1 MATHKTDRLVENW
14 LELENAGIP
23 LEPRKFRVGAKP
35 NAGLMIR
42 QMPTDYCEAKIRE
55 LDDGRVAYVMPVFI
69 RRDEPGKTIVRGCTL
84 DVPWDECVEWLDEDE
99 KRNRGWYA
107 FSRDYP
113 PKHEYARDTVLNHRM
128 RRILSCG
135 DIREG
140 FLLAVGKVYPPET
153 YRDGE
158 IIPIR
163 FSILDQWDCHPS
175 VTFQLP
181 LVRNLLARKLNR
193 ANQTPRA
200 KRKPLFSCRDRI
212 APVEKRHVTD
222 SVKST
227 KEEKRLHAEIE
238 KASIRSAASKELEEV
253 CQRYHLR

>member
-1 MATHKTDRLVENW
+1 MATDKTDRLVEYW
-14 LELENAGIP
+14 RELEDAGIP
-23 LEPRKFRVGAKP
+23 LEPRKFRVGVKP

-42 QMPTDYCEAKIRE
+42 QMPTAYSEAEIRE
-55 LDDGRVAYVMPVFI
+55 LNDGRVAYVLPVFI
-69 RRDEPGKTIVRGCTL
+69 RRDEPGKTNVRGCTL

-113 PKHEYARDTVLNHRM
+113 PKHEFPRETVLNHRM
-128 RRILSCG
+128 QCILSRG

-153 YRDGE
+153 YRNGE

-175 VTFQLP
+175 VIFELP
-181 LVRNLLARKLNR
+181 LVRNPLARNLNR

-200 KRKPLFSCRDRI
+200 KRKPLFSCPDRI
-212 APVEKRHVTD
+212 APAEERQATD

-227 KEEKRLHAEIE
+227 KEEKRLHAAIE
-238 KASIRSAASKELEEV
+238 K
-253 CQRYHLR
+253 